1 VRGISDN
8 VNDITADVK
17 EFSGSITEVSAR
29 IHAVTGFVDTLGS
42 SASIKA
48 LSLKAGITA
57 ALTFLVN
64 NLLRKGDRQ

>member
-1 VRGISDN
+1 MSDN

-17 EFSGSITEVSAR
+17 EVSGSITEVSTR
-29 IHAVTGFVDTLGS
+29 IHAVAGFVDTIGS
-42 SASIKA
+42 SASVKA

-57 ALTFLVN
+57 ALTFLVK